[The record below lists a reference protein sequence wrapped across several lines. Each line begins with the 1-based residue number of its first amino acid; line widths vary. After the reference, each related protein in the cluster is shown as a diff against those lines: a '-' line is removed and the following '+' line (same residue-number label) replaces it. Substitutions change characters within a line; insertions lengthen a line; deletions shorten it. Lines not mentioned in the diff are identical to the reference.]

1 MAVTAV
7 IVVHACKPKGA
18 GSGLIGPIA
27 GAGWVGVTLF
37 FVLSGFLITGILLD
51 TKGRSGY
58 FANFYARRSLRIFPL
73 YYIFLFA
80 YFFILPAAGADLPQI
95 ANTGERI
102 SFWLYL
108 TNMREA
114 LFGPTS
120 PCEPLDPLWSLAVEE
135 QVYLVWPLLIL
146 VFSKKGLG
154 RIFLGLA
161 IFSLL
166 WRGATRAAALPVAWS
181 YGWSPACLDGFAV
194 GGLVA
199 VSMRVNEWRPLLIR
213 WAAPTATGAGLFV
226 FGMAVA
232 QRHFAFG
239 LNLIPILTI
248 GMTALSIGFASMIGW
263 LVTTPP
269 TKLHRILGSSW
280 LSLPGKFSYAMYIF
294 HATVI
299 VLLLP
304 KFGVVFDQNGKWAM
318 PTLNAIGFAIVV
330 WVVTFGI
337 AIASWYSYEMWFL
350 KLKRFFPTER
360 RAIGEE
366 FLKVKTGILT
376 DARE

>member
-1 MAVTAV
+1 MV
-7 IVVHACKPKGA
+7 P
-18 GSGLIGPIA
+18 S
-27 GAGWVGVTLF
+27 
-37 FVLSGFLITGILLD
+37 
-51 TKGRSGY
+51 
-58 FANFYARRSLRIFPL
+58 
-73 YYIFLFA
+73 
-80 YFFILPAAGADLPQI
+80 
-95 ANTGERI
+95 
-102 SFWLYL
+102 
-108 TNMREA
+108 
-114 LFGPTS
+114 LFGWFCS
-120 PCEPLDPLWSLAVEE
+120 GR
-135 QVYLVWPLLIL
+135 
-146 VFSKKGLG
+146 FSG
-154 RIFLGLA
+154 RLYE
-161 IFSLL
+161 SK
-166 WRGATRAAALPVAWS
+166 RMAALVNTMGRTYRNWS
-181 YGWSPACLDGFAV
+181 WVIC
-194 GGLVA
+194 
-199 VSMRVNEWRPLLIR
+199 
-213 WAAPTATGAGLFV
+213 